1 MHVIRRLQPD
11 DAAAC
16 FALSTTRG
24 WKTSEAKW
32 RTMIDL
38 GTAYGIHVGGDLEGA
53 VILTRFGTTLASIAM
68 MVVSPEHGRRGLGR
82 ALMERTLDDAGDV
95 TVFLY
100 ASDMGQ
106 SLYSRLGFVEAGVSV
121 RLDGQVRA
129 TFPTYPG
136 LRPMRPDDLP
146 LVIALDEEAQ
156 GAQRGR
162 LLELLFREADRAC
175 VVQRDGA
182 VVGFGLSS
190 VFLSY
195 RVSSPIV
202 ARDDDTARVIASA
215 LAANESALVR
225 FDLAPGE
232 RALRVWAE
240 AAGLAVTG
248 TRTLMVR
255 GRLSLPGNRGLVRAL
270 ASRAYG

>member
-1 MHVIRRLQPD
+1 MHVVRRLQPD

-38 GTAYGIHVGGDLEGA
+38 GNAYGVHVDGHLEGT
-53 VILTRFGTTLASIAM
+53 VVLTRFGTTLASVAM

-95 TVFLY
+95 TVLLY

-129 TFPTYPG
+129 TMPTYPG

-146 LVIALDEEAQ
+146 LVFALDEEAQ
-156 GAQRGR
+156 GAPRAR
-162 LLELLFREADRAC
+162 LLELLFREADRAF
-175 VVQRDGA
+175 VVQRDGV

-190 VFLSY
+190 VVLSY

-255 GRLSLPGNRGLVRAL
+255 GRPSLPGNRGLVRAL